1 MIYLAIFFIIVPV
14 ILIFFDNLTR
24 KKYQMTIEVES
35 QIQDEIERIFK
46 KNMLALENQ
55 DFDELKKI
63 YDTNFFNKYCKRME
77 KNKIRDNKEYLKDCR
92 LEGITNFKYTREGF
106 KVDLSYRAIS
116 YSAFDPNR
124 LEIYWRLIDY
134 WIKPL
139 SNGTRGDKE
148 NYTLYK
154 QCWWF
159 KQTKNKLKISKI
171 KNYYIKTTKSL
182 KDF

>member
-14 ILIFFDNLTR
+14 VLIFFDNLTK
-24 KKYQMTIEVES
+24 KKYQLTIEVES
-35 QIQDEIERIFK
+35 QVQDKIERIFK

-63 YDTNFFNKYCKRME
+63 YDTELFKKYCKRIE
-77 KNKIRDNKEYLKDCR
+77 KNKIRDRKEYLKDYR

-116 YSAFDPNR
+116 YIIFDPNR

-139 SNGTRGDKE
+139 SNGILGDKE

-154 QCWWF
+154 QRWWF
-159 KQTKNKLKISKI
+159 KQTENNLKIRKI
-171 KNYYIKTTKSL
+171 KNYYIKNN
-182 KDF
+182 